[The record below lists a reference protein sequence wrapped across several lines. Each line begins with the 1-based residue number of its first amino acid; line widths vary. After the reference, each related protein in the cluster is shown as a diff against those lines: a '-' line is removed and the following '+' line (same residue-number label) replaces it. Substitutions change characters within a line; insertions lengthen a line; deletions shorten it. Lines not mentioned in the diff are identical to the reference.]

1 MGLGIIRHRGPLL
14 KHALIADFIAISVN
28 TLLLQLAPMIHI
40 KAEGGGLLKLLLKYG
55 RPITGHIAFLYTSLF
70 GVVFHYLTGLV
81 MVIIYIC
88 WFSRLLKMSG
98 WIKGSLFSLLP
109 WLINGFIV
117 LPLLGYGLLGN
128 YKLSLAGMCYFMI
141 TNWLFGLVLG
151 WLFAY
156 LNKSL
161 NK

>member
-1 MGLGIIRHRGPLL
+1 MPLL
-14 KHALIADFIAISVN
+14 NDALIAGFIAISVN

-40 KAEGGGLLKLLLKYG
+40 KAEGGGLLKLLLQYG

>member
-1 MGLGIIRHRGPLL
+1 MGLGIIKRKMPLL
-14 KHALIADFIAISVN
+14 NDALIAGFIAISVN